1 MAGIGGGP
9 NFSNQNSNTSSSS
22 APHSHHHHHQA
33 PKILLAKPA
42 LVTAAKYN
50 HGGAPAGDD
59 PSSSLRSRLPSV
71 GFLNLLSD
79 SWDFHTDRFLPFLTD
94 NTDFTVIGVIGPTGV
109 GKSTIMNEI
118 YGFDATSSGM
128 LPPFAIESVETK
140 AMAKHCTVGIEPRIT
155 SERIILL
162 DTQPVFSPSVLAE
175 MIRPDGSS
183 TVSVWGGESLPAE
196 LAHEL
201 MSIQLGVLLTS
212 ICHIILVVSEGVHD
226 NNMWRL
232 MATVDLL
239 KHSIPDPS
247 SLSLSHPQS
256 FNTVSDKEIKDK
268 MQEVGEEYMA
278 SPIFVHTKLHD
289 QDLAPHYLVQMKK
302 ALTCYFSSTS
312 FNKQKHQNASKEK
325 NVSSL
330 NPEDD
335 SDPTLFKSFFIPS
348 KYNTDSLQYESYSS
362 SLWKLR
368 DQVLSMGG
376 PSFSRTVSERDWLKN
391 SGKIWELVK
400 NSSTISDYCRT
411 LQSSGLFR
419 R

>member
-1 MAGIGGGP
+1 MAGVGGG
-9 NFSNQNSNTSSSS
+9 SGSSNSNSSSVGVS
-22 APHSHHHHHQA
+22 HQA

-50 HGGAPAGDD
+50 RGPGGGGGGGGPEDS
-59 PSSSLRSRLPSV
+59 SSSLRSRLPSV
-71 GFLNLLSD
+71 AFLNLLSD

-94 NTDFTVIGVIGPTGV
+94 NTDFTVIGVIGPAGV

-118 YGFDATSSGM
+118 YGFDGTSPGM
-128 LPPFAIESVETK
+128 LPPFAVASVETTS
-140 AMAKHCTVGIEPRIT
+140 MAKHCTVGIEPRIT

-162 DTQPVFSPSVLAE
+162 DTQPVYSPSVLAE
-175 MIRPDGSS
+175 MTRPDGSS
-183 TVSVWGGESLPAE
+183 TIPILGGESLPAE

-212 ICHIILVVSEGVHD
+212 ICHIVLVVSEGVHD

-239 KHSIPDPS
+239 KHGIPDPS

-256 FNTVSDKEIKDK
+256 SNLGSDKEIKDK
-268 MQEVGEEYMA
+268 IQEVGDEYMA
-278 SPIFVHTKLHD
+278 SPVFVHTKLHE
-289 QDLAPHYLVQMKK
+289 QDIAPHYFVQLKK
-302 ALTCYFSSTS
+302 ALNEYFSATS
-312 FNKQKHQNASKEK
+312 FNKQKDHNGSKE
-325 NVSSL
+325 NTSV
-330 NPEDD
+330 DGHF
-335 SDPTLFKSFFIPS
+335 DPALLESFFIPS
-348 KYNTDSLQYESYSS
+348 KFNTDSSGSQYTSYYT

-368 DQVLSMGG
+368 DQVLSMSS

-411 LQSSGLFR
+411 LQNSGLFR